1 MGQFRISFLCRV
13 MQVSRSGFYAWKAR
27 EPSAR
32 KQEDGQLLERIRG
45 CFERSR
51 GTYGSPRILRDLRE
65 QGYSCGRQ
73 RVMRLMRQAGL
84 KPAVRPRFRV
94 TTDSRHSLP
103 VADNLL
109 ARDFTASAVDL
120 KWVSDIT
127 YLWTGEGWLYLAVTL
142 DLFSRRVIGWS
153 MHTRLD
159 RSLAVNA
166 REAALCQRHPEAGL
180 LHHSDR
186 GSQYASGEFQA
197 CLRKEGIVCSMSRK
211 GDCWDNAAVESF
223 FGTLKQELV
232 NRRSFVT
239 REIARKEV
247 FEYIEVWYNRQ
258 RRHSALGYLS
268 PAEFER
274 RALQSSLSAVPA

>member
-1 MGQFRISFLCRV
+1 

-27 EPSAR
+27 GPSAR
-32 KQEDGQLLERIRG
+32 KREDERLLEGILFS
-45 CFERSR
+45 FERSR

-65 QGYSCGRQ
+65 QGYCCGRQ
-73 RVMRLMRQAGL
+73 RVARLMRQAGL
-84 KPAVRPRFRV
+84 KPTVRSRFRV
-94 TTDSRHSLP
+94 TTDSKHALP

-109 ARDFTASAVDL
+109 AREFTASAVDV
-120 KWVSDIT
+120 KWASDIT

-142 DLFSRRVIGWS
+142 DLFSRRVVGWS
-153 MHTRLD
+153 MQSRLD
-159 RSLAVNA
+159 RSLVVNA
-166 REAALCQRHPEAGL
+166 LESALCQRRPEAGL

-197 CLRKEGIVCSMSRK
+197 MLCRQGIACSMSRK

-232 NRRSFVT
+232 NRCQFAT

-258 RRHSALGYLS
+258 RRHSTLGYMS
-268 PAEFER
+268 PAQFER
-274 RALQSSLSAVPA
+274 QALLSSSISSVPA